1 MIRSTICITEYN
13 NKIITWL
20 DTDSKMEA
28 LSVTDPDKDINKNIY
43 VGIVKH
49 VVKNINACFVEFQP
63 GKLGF
68 LSFNDIRADMKIV
81 EGSNI
86 CVQVIKEA
94 SKNKEA
100 VLTTKLSI
108 SGMYSVV
115 EYSDNGISISKKI
128 NGELRGEL
136 KNLLSDTKYSA
147 IVRTNAGTLSD
158 FNILKEEVKSLTEKL
173 DSIIAKAETRD
184 TYSLVYSGDPEYINF
199 IKSIPVNKYDRILT
213 DINSVYDSLANWEC
227 ELYTDDYPLAK
238 LYSLS
243 TKLEEILSKRCWLKS
258 GSNIVIDYTEAL
270 TVIDVNSAKN
280 ISKKDR
286 EDNILKLNKEAA
298 IEICRQLR
306 LRNISGIII
315 IDFINMSSKEHEEE
329 LINYVKELLLG
340 DLVRC
345 DFVDMTKL
353 GLMELVRTKIKPP
366 IYEILKY

>member
-68 LSFNDIRADMKIV
+68 LSFNDIRAGIKIV

-115 EYSDNGISISKKI
+115 EYSDNGIIQLSITGKFSIASICVIIK
-128 NGELRGEL
+128 
-136 KNLLSDTKYSA
+136 D
-147 IVRTNAGTLSD
+147 
-158 FNILKEEVKSLTEKL
+158 EVKKQA
-173 DSIIAKAETRD
+173 DSIDVVTGLPKESKYYEVVKNVAQT
-184 TYSLVYSGDPEYINF
+184 
-199 IKSIPVNKYDRILT
+199 KSVKVSNLT
-213 DINSVYDSLANWEC
+213 
-227 ELYTDDYPLAK
+227 P
-238 LYSLS
+238 
-243 TKLEEILSKRCWLKS
+243 
-258 GSNIVIDYTEAL
+258 
-270 TVIDVNSAKN
+270 
-280 ISKKDR
+280 
-286 EDNILKLNKEAA
+286 
-298 IEICRQLR
+298 
-306 LRNISGIII
+306 
-315 IDFINMSSKEHEEE
+315 
-329 LINYVKELLLG
+329 
-340 DLVRC
+340 
-345 DFVDMTKL
+345 
-353 GLMELVRTKIKPP
+353 
-366 IYEILKY
+366 